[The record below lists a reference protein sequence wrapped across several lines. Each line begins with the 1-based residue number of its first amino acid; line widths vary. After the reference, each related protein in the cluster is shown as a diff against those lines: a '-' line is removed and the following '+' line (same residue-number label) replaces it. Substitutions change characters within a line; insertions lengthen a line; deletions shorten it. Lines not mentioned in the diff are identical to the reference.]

1 MNRNERGLLLVHG
14 AAVLLV
20 GLLLG
25 LAAVVEELAGTQ
37 PQRWRAGHA
46 ALLLAGVW
54 LLAIAA
60 VLPILVLSQRQKTA
74 LCWSLLVTVYA
85 FTIAI
90 VVQAST
96 GLDDDRYCERIHGHQ
111 QGPTKRGLLALRQH
125 QNGEHRCDRE
135 EPNAGEQQGR
145 VPGAPALRLCAREF
159 FNDGRQPE

>member
-1 MNRNERGLLLVHG
+1 MGTLSAGAYRPSGTALLMNRNERGLLLVHG
-14 AAVLLV
+14 AAVLLA

-96 GLDDDRYCERIHGHQ
+96 GVRALSPSSSVGSWIAYVANIVTVGA
-111 QGPTKRGLLALRQH
+111 GLFAGLLTLMGAL
-125 QNGEHRCDRE
+125 
-135 EPNAGEQQGR
+135 
-145 VPGAPALRLCAREF
+145 GALKS
-159 FNDGRQPE
+159 DQ